1 MNKAIQDAISALHA
15 APHGVVLIC
24 TGGGVTAIQWLLA
37 VPGASATVLE
47 AVVPY
52 SHEALTA
59 LLGTPPAKA
68 TSPETARAMAERAY
82 ERARRWAGD
91 DARPLI
97 GVGCTA
103 TLATNYVKRGEHR
116 AVVAVRD
123 SESVTT

>member
-1 MNKAIQDAISALHA
+1 MIAVDSALLEAIQRLHA
-15 APHGVVLIC
+15 APHGVVLVC
-24 TGGGVTAIQWLLA
+24 TGGGAAAIQWLLA

-47 AVVPY
+47 ALVPY

-59 LLGTPPAKA
+59 LLGALPAKA

-97 GVGCTA
+97 GVGCT
-103 TLATNYVKRGEHR
+103 
-116 AVVAVRD
+116 
-123 SESVTT
+123 